1 MATIKAIT
9 LSDADGA
16 QKYPRTY
23 TKLVQNGDGEIL
35 DNIMLTS
42 AKILPF
48 RGYEVGLNDAA
59 PEAVAP
65 SGYTINYHS
74 SRNMFFA
81 VVDNVNYSNWG
92 DGEQLLYNRGYS
104 AREDNVYIHSNG
116 NICVIKNGSMTTIS
130 TVGAY
135 EEGAL
140 SANKFL
146 PFSSIN
152 ADLDVTLQM
161 ASITRSGEPILYI
174 QEHNVFAVERVVQGI
189 TKYYP
194 SWGTSADMTE
204 SLKYNNG
211 NGTVGYNAREDN
223 VYIAATNDMYV
234 IIDGSVIL
242 VTNIGTMLNIACSSL
257 EYEIAGVKA
266 NIDDLLLRVAALEAK
281 LT

>member
-48 RGYEVGLNDAA
+48 
-59 PEAVAP
+59 
-65 SGYTINYHS
+65 
-74 SRNMFFA
+74 
-81 VVDNVNYSNWG
+81 
-92 DGEQLLYNRGYS
+92 
-104 AREDNVYIHSNG
+104 
-116 NICVIKNGSMTTIS
+116 
-130 TVGAY
+130 
-135 EEGAL
+135 
-140 SANKFL
+140 
-146 PFSSIN
+146 SSIN
-152 ADLDVTLQM
+152 TDLDVTLQM
-161 ASITRSGEPILYI
+161 ASIIRSGEPILYI

-194 SWGTSADMTE
+194 AWRTSADPTE

-234 IIDGSVIL
+234 IINGTVTL
-242 VTNIGTMLNIACSSL
+242 VTNIGTMLNIARTSL
-257 EYEIAGVKA
+257 ESQIAEVKA
-266 NIDDLLLRVAALEAK
+266 NIDDLLSRVAALEEQLA
-281 LT
+281 

>member
-48 RGYEVGLNDAA
+48 SE
-59 PEAVAP
+59 
-65 SGYTINYHS
+65 
-74 SRNMFFA
+74 F
-81 VVDNVNYSNWG
+81 NV
-92 DGEQLLYNRGYS
+92 
-104 AREDNVYIHSNG
+104 
-116 NICVIKNGSMTTIS
+116 
-130 TVGAY
+130 
-135 EEGAL
+135 
-140 SANKFL
+140 
-146 PFSSIN
+146 
-152 ADLDVTLQM
+152 DLDVTLQM

-174 QEHNVFAVERVVQGI
+174 QKHNVFAIEKNGD
-189 TKYYP
+189 YYP
-194 SWGTSADMTE
+194 SWGTSADLTE
-204 SLKYNNG
+204 SIKYNNG
-211 NGTVGYNAREDN
+211 NGTVGYTAREDN

-234 IIDGSVIL
+234 IIDGIVTL

-257 EYEIAGVKA
+257 ESQIAEVKA
-266 NIDDLLLRVAALEAK
+266 NINNLLSRVEALEAQ